1 MITQRA
7 WLVGVVGFCFYLITI
22 VNDLPSF
29 YYALTWLAA
38 GVLGS
43 SLAIAF
49 LSLIGLRCA
58 WRVPRDVVTENFSE
72 DASGPM
78 LEVQLANA
86 GTLNK
91 TGVLIEAH
99 LQRVDDENEAKAQV
113 LSRRFLLEA
122 LPSGQS
128 LTTALPLRHLRRG
141 RYKVAE
147 LYLIGSDVLG
157 LFSFR
162 KRVAAGATFNSILE
176 EGGGDSGSTPTT
188 AMRDE
193 VVVGPAALARG
204 GGEIMPSAL
213 ARREGGAPMT
223 RSLGAGDDI
232 RGTRLYVAGDD
243 LRHVHW
249 KSTARKGQLVVK
261 EFHTTVQEQSLVI
274 WDGAQVALKN
284 SAPSRKKSAAQ
295 TQSLAPASDIGF
307 DATEWSLRLAASLCR
322 ALLEHRRPCALL
334 RLDNAPI
341 ALGLGDE
348 NAATI
353 LTMAQVSEVLADAR
367 ANRAGDGG
375 EALLPFQ
382 ARWIGGEVYLV
393 ATTGGSAQALVMR
406 LKRQGSRITVG
417 LVDAAA
423 FASPQLPR
431 SASREYS
438 QAQNASVATLEEM
451 QVLRAAGARV
461 VILKPQAD
469 SRDFQKPITEAV
481 RKMLEAGERDSSG
494 QTQAALGGVRVS
506 QPGVTRDAVTAPEL

>member
-1 MITQRA
+1 VITQRA

-58 WRVPRDVVTENFSE
+58 WRVPREIVTENFAD
-72 DASGPM
+72 DAGGPM

-99 LQRVDDENEAKAQV
+99 LQRAGEKSDGDAPI
-113 LSRRFLLEA
+113 LSRRFLVEA

-141 RYKVAE
+141 RYKVLE

-157 LFSFR
+157 LFSIR
-162 KRVAAGATFNSILE
+162 KRVAPDATFSSILE
-176 EGGGDSGSTPTT
+176 DGGEAGSTPGF
-188 AMRDE
+188 ARRDE
-193 VVVGPAALARG
+193 ILVGPAAVARG
-204 GGEIMPSAL
+204 SAGTTPTSL

-223 RSLGAGDDI
+223 RSLGSGDDI

-261 EFHTTVQEQSLVI
+261 EFHTTVQEQSLVV
-274 WDGAQVALKN
+274 WDGAQVVSEN
-284 SAPSRKKSAAQ
+284 QSPRRKKTATPS
-295 TQSLAPASDIGF
+295 TPDIGF
-307 DATEWSLRLAASLCR
+307 NATEWSLRLAASLCR
-322 ALLEHRRPCALL
+322 ALLESHRPCALL
-334 RLDNAPI
+334 RLDGTPL
-341 ALGLGDE
+341 ALGLGMNDE
-348 NAATI
+348 KAASV
-353 LTMAQVSEVLADAR
+353 LTMSQVSEVLASAR
-367 ANRAGDGG
+367 TNRACDGS
-375 EALLPFQ
+375 EALAPFQ
-382 ARWIGGEVYLV
+382 ARWVGGEVYL
-393 ATTGGSAQALVMR
+393 ATTTMGDASALMTR
-406 LKRQGSRITVG
+406 LKRQGARVTVG

-423 FASPQLPR
+423 FAPVLRMRTSG
-431 SASREYS
+431 REYS
-438 QAQNASVATLEEM
+438 GPEEISEVTLAAMQA
-451 QVLRAAGARV
+451 LRVAGARV
-461 VILKPQAD
+461 VLVTPQPD
-469 SRDFQKPITEAV
+469 SRDFHAPITEAV
-481 RKMLEAGERDSSG
+481 RRMLEAGEQNLAAQSHAVLGEVRAPQSG
-494 QTQAALGGVRVS
+494 AAREKIAATDL
-506 QPGVTRDAVTAPEL
+506 

>member
-1 MITQRA
+1 VITQRA

-58 WRVPRDVVTENFSE
+58 WRVPREVVTENFSD

-78 LEVQLANA
+78 LEVQFANA

-91 TGVLIEAH
+91 TGVLIEAS
-99 LQRVDDENEAKAQV
+99 LQRMSEKDESDAPIF
-113 LSRRFLLEA
+113 SRRFLMEA

-141 RYKVAE
+141 RYKVLG

-157 LFSFR
+157 LFTIR
-162 KRVAAGATFNSILE
+162 KRVSPDATFSGVLE
-176 EGGGDSGSTPTT
+176 DGGEDGSTP
-188 AMRDE
+188 AAGRRDE
-193 VVVGPAALARG
+193 IVVGPAAVARG
-204 GGEIMPSAL
+204 GAGDIPTSL

-261 EFHTTVQEQSLVI
+261 EFHTTVQEQSLVV
-274 WDGAQVALKN
+274 WDGTQLTPEKQ
-284 SAPSRKKSAAQ
+284 SPPDKKSAAQ
-295 TQSLAPASDIGF
+295 KAPANPNAPDIGF

-322 ALLEHRRPCALL
+322 ALLESRRPCALL
-334 RLDNAPI
+334 RLDNTPV
-341 ALGLGDE
+341 ALGMNDDG
-348 NAATI
+348 AASA
-353 LTMAQVSEVLADAR
+353 LTMGQVSEALAGAR
-367 ANRAGDGG
+367 ANRRGDAG
-375 EALLPFQ
+375 EALAPFE
-382 ARWIGGEVYLV
+382 ARWVGGEVYL
-393 ATTGGSAQALVMR
+393 ATTTASDAHALVTR
-406 LKRQGSRITVG
+406 LKRQGTRVTVG

-423 FASPQLPR
+423 FAPALR
-431 SASREYS
+431 KRDAGREYS
-438 QAQNASVATLEEM
+438 RPATTDGAAFEAL
-451 QVLRAAGARV
+451 QSLRAMGARV
-461 VILKPQAD
+461 VLISPQPD

-481 RKMLEAGERDSSG
+481 RKILESPEHNFMEQQHAAPAEAHSS
-494 QTQAALGGVRVS
+494 
-506 QPGVTRDAVTAPEL
+506 

>member
-1 MITQRA
+1 VITQRA
-7 WLVGVVGFCFYLITI
+7 WLVGIVGFCFYLITI

-58 WRVPRDVVTENFSE
+58 WRVPREVVTENFSD
-72 DASGPM
+72 DARGPM
-78 LEVQLANA
+78 LEVQFANA

-91 TGVLIEAH
+91 TGVLIEAS
-99 LQRVDDENEAKAQV
+99 LQRVSEKNEDDAPIF
-113 LSRRFLLEA
+113 SRRFLMEA

-141 RYKVAE
+141 RYKVLG

-157 LFSFR
+157 LFSIR
-162 KRVAAGATFNSILE
+162 KRVSPDATFSGVLE
-176 EGGGDSGSTPTT
+176 DGGEGGSTPG
-188 AMRDE
+188 AGQRDE
-193 VVVGPAALARG
+193 IVVGPAAVARG
-204 GGEIMPSAL
+204 SAADIPTSL

-261 EFHTTVQEQSLVI
+261 EFHTTVQEQSLVV
-274 WDGAQVALKN
+274 WDGAQLTPEKQSPAHHKP
-284 SAPSRKKSAAQ
+284 AHQKSAAQ
-295 TQSLAPASDIGF
+295 KEPSNSNAPDIGF

-322 ALLEHRRPCALL
+322 ALLESRRPCALL
-334 RLDNAPI
+334 RLDDTPV
-341 ALGLGDE
+341 ALGLNDDG
-348 NAATI
+348 AASA
-353 LTMAQVSEVLADAR
+353 LTMGQVSEALAGARAKRVGDVGEVLAPY
-367 ANRAGDGG
+367 
-375 EALLPFQ
+375 E
-382 ARWIGGEVYLV
+382 ARWVGGEVYL
-393 ATTGGSAQALVMR
+393 ATTTASDAHALVTR
-406 LKRQGSRITVG
+406 LKRRGARVTVG

-423 FASPQLPR
+423 FHPALR
-431 SASREYS
+431 ARDAGREYS
-438 QAQNASVATLEEM
+438 RPATTGGAALEAL
-451 QVLRAAGARV
+451 QSLRATGARV
-461 VILKPQAD
+461 VLVSPQPD

-481 RKMLEAGERDSSG
+481 RKILESSEHNLFE
-494 QTQAALGGVRVS
+494 QQHAAPAEAHS
-506 QPGVTRDAVTAPEL
+506 S